1 MLNYTFV
8 QNIKILAGN
17 GCIANIGEVVSSFGY
32 HKALFIHG
40 GSLRRSGVATKVEA
54 ALGRYGI

>member
-40 GSLRRSGVATKVEA
+40 GSLRRSGVAT
-54 ALGRYGI
+54 